1 MFIAILFR
9 IAKNRK
15 QVRCPS
21 IGGRLN
27 ICWYTS
33 TVAVVQLLGCIFC
46 DPMDCS
52 SPGSSVPAIY
62 QARILEGVAIS
73 SPRGS
78 SRHRDQTLISSIA
91 GGFFTAES
99 PGKPILVLLSNN
111 TEGTLD
117 RCSTI

>member
-33 TVAVVQLLGCIFC
+33 TVAVVQSLGCIFC

-73 SPRGS
+73 FPRGS
-78 SRHRDQTLISSIA
+78 SGHRDHEGRRGADQARA
-91 GGFFTAES
+91 GGSLSSGVTAEPHEPS
-99 PGKPILVLLSNN
+99 QVMWTSEPQGM
-111 TEGTLD
+111 
-117 RCSTI
+117 